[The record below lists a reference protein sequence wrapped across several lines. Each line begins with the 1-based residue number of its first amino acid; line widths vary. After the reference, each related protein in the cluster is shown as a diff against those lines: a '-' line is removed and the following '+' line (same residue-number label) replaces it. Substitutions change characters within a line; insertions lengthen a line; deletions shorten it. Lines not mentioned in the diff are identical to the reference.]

1 MFSFRSAQNFRRGS
15 EFARQPIEEH
25 TERGWHAVCY
35 GLGRRLDQ
43 VLGWMILF
51 ALLTLPG
58 AAAAIAGYPVAMS
71 VKTSSLLFALLFLFA
86 LSTQAIRGRSR

>member
-1 MFSFRSAQNFRRGS
+1 M
-15 EFARQPIEEH
+15 
-25 TERGWHAVCY
+25 
-35 GLGRRLDQ
+35 
-43 VLGWMILF
+43 LGWMILF